1 MDIKREGVARKKRIK
16 FIIYGI
22 LAVGA
27 LGAAGW
33 RVSKLEPAAPTVE
46 RATVWIDSVKRGPM
60 LREVK
65 GLGTLVPEDI
75 VVIPTLQDGQ
85 VIKVPVKSGER
96 VKPDTVL
103 VVLVNPDMDLAAN
116 DLEWQVKQAQAT
128 YADLKVKLQSQKFDQ
143 QSAVSTAENAL
154 KQAALNKDK
163 DEQLFKFQLQTDLN
177 VKLSTANWEQAANR
191 FQTEKQK
198 LDIMKDST
206 DAQLDSAK
214 VQIDKLQ
221 ATWERKKQQL
231 TELTVRAGTDGVVQE
246 LTLQVGTRVTSGT
259 VVAKVAQ
266 AKLKAELQI
275 AETQAKDILLGQKAS
290 VDTRN
295 GIIPAHV
302 VRIDPNVVNGTR
314 TVDCTLDG
322 ALPSGAVPNLSVDGT
337 VEIERLADVVYIGR
351 PVFGQPNSS
360 VSLFKLEPDGKGA
373 ARLTVKLGR
382 SSVNTIEVVEGLKV
396 GDQVI
401 LSDMSAQDQNPRI
414 RLD

>member
-1 MDIKREGVARKKRIK
+1 MDIKREGVARKKRIR

-22 LAVGA
+22 LAAGA

-46 RATVWIDSVKRGPM
+46 RATVWIDSVKRGPIVIE
-60 LREVK
+60 RK
-65 GLGTLVPEDI
+65 GLGKLAPEEI
-75 VVIPTLQDGQ
+75 IVIPSLQDGQ
-85 VIKVPVKSGER
+85 VIKVPIKSGQR

-103 VVLVNPDMDLAAN
+103 MVLINPDMELATDDLG
-116 DLEWQVKQAQAT
+116 WQVKQAQAT

-143 QSAVSTAENAL
+143 QSAVATAENTL
-154 KQAALNKDK
+154 KQASLNKDK
-163 DEQLFKFQLQTDLN
+163 DEQLFKFQIQTDLN
-177 VKLSTANWEQAANR
+177 VKLSTANWEQASSR

-198 LDIMKDST
+198 LDIMKDSI

-231 TELTVRAGTDGVVQE
+231 TELTVRAGTEGVVQE
-246 LTLQVGTRVTSGT
+246 LTLQVGTHVTAGT

-266 AKLKAELQI
+266 AKLQAELQI

-290 VDTRN
+290 IDTRN

-302 VRIDPNVVNGTR
+302 VRIDPNVINGTR
-314 TVDCTLDG
+314 TVDCMLDG
-322 ALPSGAVPNLSVDGT
+322 PLPSGAVPDLSVDGT

-351 PVFGQPNSS
+351 PVFGQPDSS

-373 ARLTVKLGR
+373 ARVTVKLGR

>member
-22 LAVGA
+22 LAMGA

-103 VVLVNPDMDLAAN
+103 VVLVNPDMELAAN

-128 YADLKVKLQSQKFDQ
+128 YADLKVKMQSQKFDQ

-154 KQAALNKDK
+154 KQASLNKDK

-198 LDIMKDST
+198 LDIMKDSI

-373 ARLTVKLGR
+373 SRLTVKLGR

-401 LSDMSAQDQNPRI
+401 LSDMSTQDQNPRI